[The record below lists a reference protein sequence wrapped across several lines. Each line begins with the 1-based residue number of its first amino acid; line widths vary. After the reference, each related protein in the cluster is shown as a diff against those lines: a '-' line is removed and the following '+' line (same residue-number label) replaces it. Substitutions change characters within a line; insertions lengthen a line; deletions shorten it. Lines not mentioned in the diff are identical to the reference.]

1 MIYLGPGLI
10 LIHLNWPEGSR
21 SLCKLLSPCICHIDN
36 IISNKC
42 PCPILDCWPNLSALS
57 IWGYPRLRFFY
68 QFSFFLFGKLN
79 GLPGFGARP
88 LSAAFVERFLGAS
101 PAKIPIP
108 FPPPARTFPIQT
120 YEASCIVVPG
130 QPLTASMETSFSFVS
145 AWTKRCV
152 VERSCFKI

>member
-42 PCPILDCWPNLSALS
+42 PCPILDCWPNLSALP
-57 IWGYPRLRFFY
+57 IWGYPRLRFFLPIFL
-68 QFSFFLFGKLN
+68 FSFWQTEWAAWIWSASAVSSICWT
-79 GLPGFGARP
+79 LPESFSCQNS
-88 LSAAFVERFLGAS
+88 L
-101 PAKIPIP
+101 
-108 FPPPARTFPIQT
+108 PPPARTFPIQT